1 MSIPSAHLT
10 CNWNF
15 PQISWVSTSH
25 ELSDKTRFATYVR
38 TIGTYSTAALAFVSL
53 FEKFNWKRVGLL
65 HVDKGIFNSLCMHIN
80 ERGYEKSVFKT
91 FQQILQTF
99 ENTLNDK
106 IAHAFTYY
114 HENVSIAWCH
124 QSTKCFWLYLK
135 FCIMHVAM
143 VTSKPYM

>member
-65 HVDKGIFNSLCMHIN
+65 HVDKGNFNSLCMHIN
-80 ERGYEKSVFKT
+80 ERGSEKIVLKAFHTQVNRMSKSRRVLAIGGKQRSFG
-91 FQQILQTF
+91 LHMVCF
-99 ENTLNDK
+99 EAVL
-106 IAHAFTYY
+106 Y
-114 HENVSIAWCH
+114 HNEPH
-124 QSTKCFWLYLK
+124 
-135 FCIMHVAM
+135 
-143 VTSKPYM
+143 